1 VRPTA
6 KSLILDLLSTA
17 RGGAMPVRALI
28 AAAALFEIG
37 ENGVRVELARLS
49 ARGLVRR
56 NDRAQYALTR
66 AAAPVHER
74 VRSWKEL
81 ESAHVEWTGGWIA
94 VHTAGLSRR
103 DRAALRRRERALR
116 FLGLRELH
124 AGLWVRPDNLRG
136 GLGEVARV
144 LRTLGLESAAP
155 VLVVSALEPA
165 FEARAR
171 ALWDTDAL
179 RGEYRELRT
188 ALTTSE
194 RQLATLPPAEALV
207 ESFLLGGRALRV
219 LALDPLLPEPLVP
232 SAERRA
238 LVQAM
243 ERYDRA
249 GRRIWAKHMPTH
261 GAADRPSP
269 VDLRMVRDAD
279 LRTTRGDAQRM
290 QRRSVG

>member
-1 VRPTA
+1 
-6 KSLILDLLSTA
+6 
-17 RGGAMPVRALI
+17 MPVRALI

-49 ARGLVRR
+49 ARGLVQR
-56 NDRAQYALTR
+56 NDRGQYALTR

-74 VRSWKEL
+74 VAAWKDL
-81 ESAHVEWTGGWIA
+81 ETTHVEWTGGWIA
-94 VHTAGLSRR
+94 VHTAGLPRR

-124 AGLWVRPDNLRG
+124 AGLWVRPDNLRD
-136 GLGEVARV
+136 GLPEVARA
-144 LRTLGLESAAP
+144 LRTLGLEATAP
-155 VLVVSALEPA
+155 IFVVRELEPA
-165 FEARAR
+165 LEARAR
-171 ALWDTDAL
+171 GLWDTDGL
-179 RGEYRELRT
+179 RAEYRELRS
-188 ALTTSE
+188 ALATSE
-194 RQLATLPPAEALV
+194 RELASLPAAEALV
-207 ESFLLGGRALRV
+207 ESFLLGGRVLRV

-249 GRRIWAKHMPTH
+249 GRRVWAKHMPTH

-269 VDLRMVRDAD
+269 VDLRLV
-279 LRTTRGDAQRM
+279 RGDTQRM
-290 QRRSVG
+290 QRRSAG